1 MKRFIRTLLL
11 GILAGIAIALG
22 GLASLAAK
30 SLPDTTLGPILGAFI
45 FPTGLITVCVIG
57 FFLYT
62 GKIGYAIDEKPKYLL
77 DLLAGYIGNFIGA
90 EFIGYICYAIP
101 AFRNGS
107 IGALAYNYSSTKA
120 ETPLLTSFLL
130 AIICGMFVFIA
141 VDIYKRKG
149 GVLGAIGILLPTAAF
164 VLIGAEHC
172 IANMFYFSAA
182 NALNLNLALNIL
194 VVTIGNSLGA
204 LILRG
209 LIKGAEKLIDKPNA

>member
-1 MKRFIRTLLL
+1 MKRFIKTLLL
-11 GILAGIAIALG
+11 GILAGMAIALG

-30 SLPDTTLGPILGAFI
+30 SLPDPTLGPILGAFI

-90 EFIGYICYAIP
+90 ELIGYICYAIP
-101 AFRNGS
+101 TFRNGS
-107 IGALAYNYSSTKA
+107 IGALAYNYSATKSD
-120 ETPLLTSFLL
+120 TSLLTSFLL

-149 GVLGAIGILLPTAAF
+149 GVLGVIGILFPTAAF

-172 IANMFYFSAA
+172 IANMFYYSAA
-182 NALNLNLALNIL
+182 NAWNWNLVLNIL

-209 LIKGAEKLIDKPNA
+209 LIKSVEKLSDKTNA